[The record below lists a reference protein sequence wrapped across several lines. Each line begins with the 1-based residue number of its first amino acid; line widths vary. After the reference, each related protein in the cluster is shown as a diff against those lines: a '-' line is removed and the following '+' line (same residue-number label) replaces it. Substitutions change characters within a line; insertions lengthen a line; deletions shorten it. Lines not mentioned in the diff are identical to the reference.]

1 MGNNPSRNATYDK
14 YYKSIHNQPDLD
26 IDPYEVFGLSKNFE
40 WEELKESYRRLAK
53 LVHPDKG
60 GSEIL
65 FNKVS
70 DAFKKLAYE
79 YKARQ
84 GDKQYFEL
92 KQGYNQYRESN
103 PIKPTTAAGSH
114 NEANFLDRFNKA
126 FEENRFEEDEYGNS
140 VGYGDIM
147 EKSSKVREDI
157 AVPKVLNKFN
167 NDTFNKRFDESVKNP
182 ISKEITKYNEPQA
195 LPLAKSIQY
204 TELGGDKPQNFS
216 STGEGIG
223 ERRGGLQYTDY
234 MVAHT
239 TSRLIDPSTI
249 KSRKE
254 YKSVSEYEKSR
265 DRVIKKP
272 PTEEELRQYAKQKE
286 LDKQKEE
293 ERLRR
298 LKQRDEK
305 ITQHFDRVNTIF
317 LK

>member
-1 MGNNPSRNATYDK
+1 MGNNPSRSATYEK
-14 YYKSIHNQPDLD
+14 YYSSINGQSEVD
-26 IDPYEVFGLSKNFE
+26 IDPYEVFGLRKNFE
-40 WEELKESYRRLAK
+40 WEELKEAYKRLAK

-60 GSEIL
+60 GSEVL

-84 GDKQYFEL
+84 ADKQFHEL
-92 KQGYNQYRESN
+92 KQGYKEYSQAN
-103 PIKPTTAAGSH
+103 PASVAAGSYT
-114 NEANFLDRFNKA
+114 EGNFLDRFNKA
-126 FEENRFEEDEYGNS
+126 FEDHRFDEDEYGNS
-140 VGYGDIM
+140 VGYGDFM

-157 AVPKVLNKFN
+157 AVPKVLSKFN
-167 NDTFNKRFDESVKNP
+167 NDAFNKRFEENVTNP
-182 ISKEITKYNEPQA
+182 TSKQVTKYVEPEA

-204 TELGGDKPQNFS
+204 TELGGDKPANFN
-216 STGEGIG
+216 STSEGIG

-239 TSRLIDPSTI
+239 TSRLIDPATI
-249 KSRKE
+249 KTRKE

-265 DRVIKKP
+265 DKVVKKP

-286 LDKQKEE
+286 LEKQREE

-298 LKQRDEK
+298 LKQRDQK
-305 ITQHFDRVNTIF
+305 ISQHFDKVNTIF
-317 LK
+317 IK